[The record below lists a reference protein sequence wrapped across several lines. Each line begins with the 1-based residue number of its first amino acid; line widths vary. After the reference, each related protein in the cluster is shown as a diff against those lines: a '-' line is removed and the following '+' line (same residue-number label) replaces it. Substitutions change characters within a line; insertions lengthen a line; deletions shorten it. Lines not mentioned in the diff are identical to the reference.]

1 MAGGKTLI
9 AVVVAVFSAVFGW
22 AEWKTWRASREALP
36 AGATDP
42 SRIEPGES
50 VLVLGNPVPIVQR
63 WRVRIAVRST
73 DPDRARFV
81 FSGAAVRGQI
91 PEAQMMADYAVQEL
105 GVPLH
110 NVVVE
115 DQSRTTVENV
125 VNSAPLM
132 ADSPAIKIA
141 SNTFHARRAPN
152 PSCRITGIGRT
163 FGTNTGLHSSRVGTT
178 ARGAGGLRGL
188 PGSSCTLG
196 SPGLGVATVLS
207 PTVEG
212 RPIGAFASCSMTASL
227 ARLLIR
233 WPLGFRGMWPSGETR
248 EIRRFCHGGTGQIL
262 RTDCGLL

>member
-9 AVVVAVFSAVFGW
+9 AVVVGLLGVVFGW
-22 AEWKTWRASREALP
+22 TEWKTWRASREALP

-91 PEAQMMADYAVQEL
+91 PEAQMMADYAVQKL

-141 SNTFHARRAPN
+141 SNTFHARRARQIFRVESPELA
-152 PSCRITGIGRT
+152 GRLVRT
-163 FGTNTGLHSSRVGTT
+163 RDYIPVEWGPLHAVLVAYEAYRDRR
-178 ARGAGGLRGL
+178 ARSAAQG
-188 PGSSCTLG
+188 
-196 SPGLGVATVLS
+196 
-207 PTVEG
+207 
-212 RPIGAFASCSMTASL
+212 
-227 ARLLIR
+227 
-233 WPLGFRGMWPSGETR
+233 
-248 EIRRFCHGGTGQIL
+248 
-262 RTDCGLL
+262 

>member
-105 GVPLH
+105 AVPLH

-141 SNTFHARRAPN
+141 SNTFHARRARQIFVSNHRNWQDVWYEHGTTFQSSGDHCTRCWWPTR
-152 PSCRITGIGRT
+152 PTGIVVHARQPRT
-163 FGTNTGLHSSRVGTT
+163 RSRH
-178 ARGAGGLRGL
+178 
-188 PGSSCTLG
+188 GS
-196 SPGLGVATVLS
+196 
-207 PTVEG
+207 
-212 RPIGAFASCSMTASL
+212 
-227 ARLLIR
+227 
-233 WPLGFRGMWPSGETR
+233 
-248 EIRRFCHGGTGQIL
+248 
-262 RTDCGLL
+262 